1 MEKLSTSQ
9 RLKYYM
15 QVTGIKQKDI
25 LDKAEPFSK
34 KYNIKLNKNDLSQY
48 VSGKV
53 EPGNKKLTILAK
65 ALNVNPVWL
74 MGYDVPMAAELK
86 TDSKSEI
93 LIEKINK
100 LDEEQ
105 KDAIINIIDN
115 MK

>member
-15 QVTGIKQKDI
+15 QTTGIKQKDI
-25 LDKAEPFSK
+25 LDKAKPFCK

-74 MGYDVPMAAELK
+74 MGYNVPMTAELK

>member
-1 MEKLSTSQ
+1 MDKITTAE

-15 QVTGIKQKDI
+15 QKYGIKQKDI
-25 LDKAEPFSK
+25 LQKAMPFCN
-34 KYNIKLNKNDLSQY
+34 KYNIKLGKNDLSQY

-53 EPGNKKLTILAK
+53 EPGQKKLAILAK

-74 MGYDVPMAAELK
+74 MGYDVPEQIQNK
-86 TDSKSEI
+86 NKSDI
-93 LIEKINK
+93 LREKIDLLN
-100 LDEEQ
+100 DEQ